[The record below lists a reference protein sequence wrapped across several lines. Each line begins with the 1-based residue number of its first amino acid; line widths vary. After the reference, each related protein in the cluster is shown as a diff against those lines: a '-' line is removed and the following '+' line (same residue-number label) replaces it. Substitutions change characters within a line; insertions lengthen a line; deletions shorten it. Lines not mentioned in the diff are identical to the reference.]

1 MISFLIC
8 MISRQRRLIATKL
21 TFGTMPNKGISTRSA
36 TSWDSSRPAL
46 NPAPSPCVFGA
57 ISQSINKGRAGIH
70 RIGTSLKERIKK
82 INFIKSLGKYLGFN
96 YIAMQKDQ
104 IMEEKDVLNLLMS
117 RKDIRKLVEKSNE
130 CYSKMDFVGAMKY
143 RKEIKDIVDRESKI
157 MLTKSESLVSL
168 MNNADNEYK
177 FNMLVWLHSMM
188 CMADVFNGILED
200 FKDGV
205 RKANGNSKFV
215 KFDNLDRLMTEC
227 KKEIDYLMKGTSKSF
242 QISFAVR
249 SDELREMIE
258 NMVGDNI
265 REGYDMFKEE
275 AKMTKETDRSKIEE
289 FNKKLDHDQM

>member
-1 MISFLIC
+1 
-8 MISRQRRLIATKL
+8 
-21 TFGTMPNKGISTRSA
+21 
-36 TSWDSSRPAL
+36 
-46 NPAPSPCVFGA
+46 
-57 ISQSINKGRAGIH
+57 
-70 RIGTSLKERIKK
+70 
-82 INFIKSLGKYLGFN
+82 
-96 YIAMQKDQ
+96 MQKDQ

-249 SDELREMIE
+249 SDEMREMIE

-289 FNKKLDHDQM
+289 FNKKNLTMIKCNIKLGDIVHTQIGIGEVIAISKTKETLMVKMDDGRECAIRLEYVKDVFDNYRDDI

>member
-1 MISFLIC
+1 
-8 MISRQRRLIATKL
+8 
-21 TFGTMPNKGISTRSA
+21 
-36 TSWDSSRPAL
+36 
-46 NPAPSPCVFGA
+46 
-57 ISQSINKGRAGIH
+57 
-70 RIGTSLKERIKK
+70 
-82 INFIKSLGKYLGFN
+82 
-96 YIAMQKDQ
+96 MQKDQ

-143 RKEIKDIVDRESKI
+143 RKEIKDIVDRESK
-157 MLTKSESLVSL
+157 MLTKSESLVDL
-168 MNNADNEYK
+168 MNDADNEYK

-205 RKANGNSKFV
+205 RKANGNSKFI
-215 KFDNLDRLMTEC
+215 KFDNLDRLMMEC

-249 SDELREMIE
+249 SDEMREMIE

-275 AKMTKETDRSKIEE
+275 AEMVNETDRSKIEE
-289 FNKKLDHDQM
+289 FNKRLDHE

>member
-1 MISFLIC
+1 
-8 MISRQRRLIATKL
+8 
-21 TFGTMPNKGISTRSA
+21 
-36 TSWDSSRPAL
+36 
-46 NPAPSPCVFGA
+46 
-57 ISQSINKGRAGIH
+57 
-70 RIGTSLKERIKK
+70 
-82 INFIKSLGKYLGFN
+82 
-96 YIAMQKDQ
+96 
-104 IMEEKDVLNLLMS
+104 MEEKDVLNLLMS

-143 RKEIKDIVDRESKI
+143 RKQIKDIIDKESRI
-157 MLTKSESLVSL
+157 MLTRSESLIEL
-168 MNNADNEYK
+168 MNGSGDEYK
-177 FNMLVWLHSMM
+177 FKMLVLLHSMM

-205 RKANGNSKFV
+205 RKANGNSKFI
-215 KFDNLDRLMTEC
+215 KFDNLDRLMMEC

-249 SDELREMIE
+249 SDEMREMIE

-289 FNKKLDHDQM
+289 FNKKLDHD

>member
-1 MISFLIC
+1 MNVIL
-8 MISRQRRLIATKL
+8 
-21 TFGTMPNKGISTRSA
+21 
-36 TSWDSSRPAL
+36 
-46 NPAPSPCVFGA
+46 
-57 ISQSINKGRAGIH
+57 
-70 RIGTSLKERIKK
+70 
-82 INFIKSLGKYLGFN
+82 
-96 YIAMQKDQ
+96 
-104 IMEEKDVLNLLMS
+104 
-117 RKDIRKLVEKSNE
+117 
-130 CYSKMDFVGAMKY
+130 KMDFVGAMRY
-143 RKEIKDIVDRESKI
+143 RQEIKDIVDRESKI
-157 MLTKSESLVSL
+157 MLTKSESLIGL

-215 KFDNLDRLMTEC
+215 KFDNLDRLMAEC

>member
-1 MISFLIC
+1 
-8 MISRQRRLIATKL
+8 
-21 TFGTMPNKGISTRSA
+21 
-36 TSWDSSRPAL
+36 
-46 NPAPSPCVFGA
+46 
-57 ISQSINKGRAGIH
+57 
-70 RIGTSLKERIKK
+70 
-82 INFIKSLGKYLGFN
+82 
-96 YIAMQKDQ
+96 
-104 IMEEKDVLNLLMS
+104 MEEKDVLNLLMS

-143 RKEIKDIVDRESKI
+143 RKQIKDVIDQESRI
-157 MLTKSESLVSL
+157 MLTRSESLIEL
-168 MNNADNEYK
+168 MNGSGDEYK
-177 FNMLVWLHSMM
+177 FKMLVWLHSMT

-205 RKANGNSKFV
+205 RKANGNSKFI

-249 SDELREMIE
+249 SDEMREMIE

>member
-1 MISFLIC
+1 
-8 MISRQRRLIATKL
+8 
-21 TFGTMPNKGISTRSA
+21 
-36 TSWDSSRPAL
+36 
-46 NPAPSPCVFGA
+46 
-57 ISQSINKGRAGIH
+57 
-70 RIGTSLKERIKK
+70 
-82 INFIKSLGKYLGFN
+82 
-96 YIAMQKDQ
+96 
-104 IMEEKDVLNLLMS
+104 MEEKDVLNLLMS

-143 RKEIKDIVDRESKI
+143 RKQIKDIIDKESRI
-157 MLTKSESLVSL
+157 MLTRSESLIEL
-168 MNNADNEYK
+168 MNGSGDEYK
-177 FNMLVWLHSMM
+177 FKMLVLLHSMM

-205 RKANGNSKFV
+205 RKANGNSKFI
-215 KFDNLDRLMTEC
+215 KFDNLDRLMMEC

-249 SDELREMIE
+249 SDEMREMIE

>member
-1 MISFLIC
+1 MD
-8 MISRQRRLIATKL
+8 K
-21 TFGTMPNKGISTRSA
+21 N
-36 TSWDSSRPAL
+36 
-46 NPAPSPCVFGA
+46 
-57 ISQSINKGRAGIH
+57 
-70 RIGTSLKERIKK
+70 ERKK
-82 INFIKSLGKYLGFN
+82 
-96 YIAMQKDQ
+96 Q
-104 IMEEKDVLNLLMS
+104 VLDLLMS

-130 CYSKMDFVGAMKY
+130 CYFKMDFVGAMRY
-143 RKEIKDIVDRESKI
+143 RQEIKDIVDRESKI

-205 RKANGNSKFV
+205 RKANDNSKFV
-215 KFDNLDRLMTEC
+215 KLDNLDRLMTEC

-242 QISFAVR
+242 QIFFAVR

-265 REGYDMFKEE
+265 REGYDIFKEE

>member
-1 MISFLIC
+1 
-8 MISRQRRLIATKL
+8 
-21 TFGTMPNKGISTRSA
+21 
-36 TSWDSSRPAL
+36 
-46 NPAPSPCVFGA
+46 
-57 ISQSINKGRAGIH
+57 
-70 RIGTSLKERIKK
+70 
-82 INFIKSLGKYLGFN
+82 
-96 YIAMQKDQ
+96 
-104 IMEEKDVLNLLMS
+104 MEEKDVLNLLMS

-143 RKEIKDIVDRESKI
+143 RKQIKDIIDKESRI
-157 MLTKSESLVSL
+157 MLTRSESLIEL
-168 MNNADNEYK
+168 MNGSGDEYK
-177 FNMLVWLHSMM
+177 FKMLVLLHSMM

-205 RKANGNSKFV
+205 RKANGNSKFI
-215 KFDNLDRLMTEC
+215 KFDNLDRLMMEC

-275 AKMTKETDRSKIEE
+275 AEMVNETDRSKIEE
-289 FNKKLDHDQM
+289 FNKKLDHD

>member
-1 MISFLIC
+1 MI
-8 MISRQRRLIATKL
+8 MDK
-21 TFGTMPNKGISTRSA
+21 N
-36 TSWDSSRPAL
+36 
-46 NPAPSPCVFGA
+46 
-57 ISQSINKGRAGIH
+57 
-70 RIGTSLKERIKK
+70 ER
-82 INFIKSLGKYLGFN
+82 
-96 YIAMQKDQ
+96 
-104 IMEEKDVLNLLMS
+104 EKQVLDLLMS

-130 CYSKMDFVGAMKY
+130 CYSKMDFVGAMKC
-143 RKEIKDIVDRESKI
+143 RQEIKDIVDRESKI
-157 MLTKSESLVSL
+157 MLTKSESLIG
-168 MNNADNEYK
+168 

>member
-1 MISFLIC
+1 MD
-8 MISRQRRLIATKL
+8 K
-21 TFGTMPNKGISTRSA
+21 N
-36 TSWDSSRPAL
+36 
-46 NPAPSPCVFGA
+46 
-57 ISQSINKGRAGIH
+57 
-70 RIGTSLKERIKK
+70 ER
-82 INFIKSLGKYLGFN
+82 
-96 YIAMQKDQ
+96 
-104 IMEEKDVLNLLMS
+104 EKQVLDLLMS

-130 CYSKMDFVGAMKY
+130 CYSKMDFVGAMKC
-143 RKEIKDIVDRESKI
+143 RQEIKDIVDRESKI

-205 RKANGNSKFV
+205 RKTNGNSKFV

-227 KKEIDYLMKGTSKSF
+227 KKEIDYLMKDTSKSF

-265 REGYDMFKEE
+265 REGYDIFKEE

-289 FNKKLDHDQM
+289 FNKRLDHE

>member
-1 MISFLIC
+1 
-8 MISRQRRLIATKL
+8 
-21 TFGTMPNKGISTRSA
+21 
-36 TSWDSSRPAL
+36 
-46 NPAPSPCVFGA
+46 
-57 ISQSINKGRAGIH
+57 
-70 RIGTSLKERIKK
+70 
-82 INFIKSLGKYLGFN
+82 
-96 YIAMQKDQ
+96 MQKDQ

-215 KFDNLDRLMTEC
+215 KLDNLDRLMTEC

>member
-1 MISFLIC
+1 MI
-8 MISRQRRLIATKL
+8 MDK
-21 TFGTMPNKGISTRSA
+21 N
-36 TSWDSSRPAL
+36 
-46 NPAPSPCVFGA
+46 
-57 ISQSINKGRAGIH
+57 
-70 RIGTSLKERIKK
+70 ER
-82 INFIKSLGKYLGFN
+82 
-96 YIAMQKDQ
+96 
-104 IMEEKDVLNLLMS
+104 EKQVLDLLMS

-130 CYSKMDFVGAMKY
+130 CYSKMDFVGAMKC
-143 RKEIKDIVDRESKI
+143 RQEIKDIVDRESKI

-205 RKANGNSKFV
+205 RKAN
-215 KFDNLDRLMTEC
+215 

-249 SDELREMIE
+249 SDEMREMIE

-265 REGYDMFKEE
+265 REGYDVFSKEAE
-275 AKMTKETDRSKIEE
+275 MVNETDRDKIEE
-289 FNKKLDHDQM
+289 FNKSLAHE

>member
-1 MISFLIC
+1 MV
-8 MISRQRRLIATKL
+8 MDR
-21 TFGTMPNKGISTRSA
+21 N
-36 TSWDSSRPAL
+36 
-46 NPAPSPCVFGA
+46 
-57 ISQSINKGRAGIH
+57 
-70 RIGTSLKERIKK
+70 ER
-82 INFIKSLGKYLGFN
+82 
-96 YIAMQKDQ
+96 
-104 IMEEKDVLNLLMS
+104 EKQVLDLLMS

-143 RKEIKDIVDRESKI
+143 RQEIKDIVDRESKI

-215 KFDNLDRLMTEC
+215 KFVKFDNLDRLMTEC

-265 REGYDMFKEE
+265 REGYDIFKEE
-275 AKMTKETDRSKIEE
+275 AEMVNETDRSKIEE
-289 FNKKLDHDQM
+289 FNKKLDHD

>member
-1 MISFLIC
+1 
-8 MISRQRRLIATKL
+8 
-21 TFGTMPNKGISTRSA
+21 
-36 TSWDSSRPAL
+36 
-46 NPAPSPCVFGA
+46 
-57 ISQSINKGRAGIH
+57 
-70 RIGTSLKERIKK
+70 
-82 INFIKSLGKYLGFN
+82 
-96 YIAMQKDQ
+96 MQKDQ

-215 KFDNLDRLMTEC
+215 KFVKFDNLDRLMTEC

-265 REGYDMFKEE
+265 REGYDIFKEE
-275 AKMTKETDRSKIEE
+275 AEMVNETDRSKIEE
-289 FNKKLDHDQM
+289 FNKKLDHD

>member
-1 MISFLIC
+1 MI
-8 MISRQRRLIATKL
+8 MDK
-21 TFGTMPNKGISTRSA
+21 N
-36 TSWDSSRPAL
+36 
-46 NPAPSPCVFGA
+46 
-57 ISQSINKGRAGIH
+57 
-70 RIGTSLKERIKK
+70 ER
-82 INFIKSLGKYLGFN
+82 
-96 YIAMQKDQ
+96 
-104 IMEEKDVLNLLMS
+104 EKQVLDLLMS

-130 CYSKMDFVGAMKY
+130 CYSKMDFVGAMKC
-143 RKEIKDIVDRESKI
+143 RQEIKDIVDRESKI

-265 REGYDMFKEE
+265 REGYDIFKEE
-275 AKMTKETDRSKIEE
+275 AKMTKETLMVKMDDGRECAIRLEYVKDVFDNYKSK
-289 FNKKLDHDQM
+289 

>member
-1 MISFLIC
+1 MI
-8 MISRQRRLIATKL
+8 MDK
-21 TFGTMPNKGISTRSA
+21 N
-36 TSWDSSRPAL
+36 
-46 NPAPSPCVFGA
+46 
-57 ISQSINKGRAGIH
+57 
-70 RIGTSLKERIKK
+70 ER
-82 INFIKSLGKYLGFN
+82 
-96 YIAMQKDQ
+96 
-104 IMEEKDVLNLLMS
+104 EKQVLDLLMS

-130 CYSKMDFVGAMKY
+130 CYSKMDFVGAMKC
-143 RKEIKDIVDRESKI
+143 RQEIKDIVDRESKI
-157 MLTKSESLVSL
+157 MLTKSESLIGL

-177 FNMLVWLHSMM
+177 FN
-188 CMADVFNGILED
+188 
-200 FKDGV
+200 KDGV

>member
-1 MISFLIC
+1 MI
-8 MISRQRRLIATKL
+8 MDK
-21 TFGTMPNKGISTRSA
+21 N
-36 TSWDSSRPAL
+36 
-46 NPAPSPCVFGA
+46 
-57 ISQSINKGRAGIH
+57 
-70 RIGTSLKERIKK
+70 ER
-82 INFIKSLGKYLGFN
+82 
-96 YIAMQKDQ
+96 
-104 IMEEKDVLNLLMS
+104 EKQVLDLLMS

-130 CYSKMDFVGAMKY
+130 CYSKMDFVGAMKC
-143 RKEIKDIVDRESKI
+143 RQEIKDIVDRESKI

-205 RKANGNSKFV
+205 RKTNGNSKFV

-227 KKEIDYLMKGTSKSF
+227 KKEIDYLMKDTSKSF

-265 REGYDMFKEE
+265 REGYDIFKEE

-289 FNKKLDHDQM
+289 FNKRLDHE

>member
-1 MISFLIC
+1 M
-8 MISRQRRLIATKL
+8 K
-21 TFGTMPNKGISTRSA
+21 
-36 TSWDSSRPAL
+36 
-46 NPAPSPCVFGA
+46 
-57 ISQSINKGRAGIH
+57 
-70 RIGTSLKERIKK
+70 
-82 INFIKSLGKYLGFN
+82 
-96 YIAMQKDQ
+96 
-104 IMEEKDVLNLLMS
+104 EKDVLNLLMS

-143 RKEIKDIVDRESKI
+143 RKQIKDIIDKESRI
-157 MLTKSESLVSL
+157 MLTRSESLIEL
-168 MNNADNEYK
+168 MNGSGDEYK
-177 FNMLVWLHSMM
+177 FKMLVWLHSMM

-215 KFDNLDRLMTEC
+215 KFDNLDRLMIEC
-227 KKEIDYLMKGTSKSF
+227 KKEIDYLMKGASKSF

-249 SDELREMIE
+249 SDEMREMIE

>member
-1 MISFLIC
+1 MI
-8 MISRQRRLIATKL
+8 MDK
-21 TFGTMPNKGISTRSA
+21 N
-36 TSWDSSRPAL
+36 
-46 NPAPSPCVFGA
+46 
-57 ISQSINKGRAGIH
+57 
-70 RIGTSLKERIKK
+70 ER
-82 INFIKSLGKYLGFN
+82 
-96 YIAMQKDQ
+96 
-104 IMEEKDVLNLLMS
+104 EKQVLDLLMS

-143 RKEIKDIVDRESKI
+143 RQEIKDIVDRESKI
-157 MLTKSESLVSL
+157 MLIKSESLIGL

-215 KFDNLDRLMTEC
+215 KFDNLDRLMAEC

-265 REGYDMFKEE
+265 REGYDIFKEE
-275 AKMTKETDRSKIEE
+275 AEMVNETDRSKIEE

>member
-1 MISFLIC
+1 MD
-8 MISRQRRLIATKL
+8 K
-21 TFGTMPNKGISTRSA
+21 N
-36 TSWDSSRPAL
+36 
-46 NPAPSPCVFGA
+46 
-57 ISQSINKGRAGIH
+57 
-70 RIGTSLKERIKK
+70 ER
-82 INFIKSLGKYLGFN
+82 
-96 YIAMQKDQ
+96 
-104 IMEEKDVLNLLMS
+104 EKQVLDLLMS

-130 CYSKMDFVGAMKY
+130 CYSKMDFVGAMKC
-143 RKEIKDIVDRESKI
+143 RQEIKDIVDRESKI

-227 KKEIDYLMKGTSKSF
+227 I

-258 NMVGDNI
+258 NIVGDNI
-265 REGYDMFKEE
+265 REGYDIFKEE

-289 FNKKLDHDQM
+289 FNKRLDHE

>member
-1 MISFLIC
+1 MYKSE
-8 MISRQRRLIATKL
+8 
-21 TFGTMPNKGISTRSA
+21 
-36 TSWDSSRPAL
+36 
-46 NPAPSPCVFGA
+46 
-57 ISQSINKGRAGIH
+57 
-70 RIGTSLKERIKK
+70 KEK
-82 INFIKSLGKYLGFN
+82 
-96 YIAMQKDQ
+96 Q
-104 IMEEKDVLNLLMS
+104 ILDLLMS

-130 CYSKMDFVGAMKY
+130 CYSRMDFVGAMRY
-143 RKEIKDIVDRESKI
+143 RQEIKDIVDRESKI
-157 MLTKSESLVSL
+157 MLTKSESLIGL

-205 RKANGNSKFV
+205 RKAFV
-215 KFDNLDRLMTEC
+215 KFDNLDRLMAEC

>member
-1 MISFLIC
+1 MD
-8 MISRQRRLIATKL
+8 R
-21 TFGTMPNKGISTRSA
+21 N
-36 TSWDSSRPAL
+36 
-46 NPAPSPCVFGA
+46 
-57 ISQSINKGRAGIH
+57 
-70 RIGTSLKERIKK
+70 ER
-82 INFIKSLGKYLGFN
+82 
-96 YIAMQKDQ
+96 
-104 IMEEKDVLNLLMS
+104 EKQVLDLLMS

-143 RKEIKDIVDRESKI
+143 RQEIKDIVDRESKI

-215 KFDNLDRLMTEC
+215 KFVKFDNLDRLMTEC
-227 KKEIDYLMKGTSKSF
+227 KKEIDYLMKGASKSF

-265 REGYDMFKEE
+265 REGYDIFKEE
-275 AKMTKETDRSKIEE
+275 AEMVNETDRSKIEE
-289 FNKKLDHDQM
+289 FNKKLDHD

>member
-1 MISFLIC
+1 
-8 MISRQRRLIATKL
+8 
-21 TFGTMPNKGISTRSA
+21 
-36 TSWDSSRPAL
+36 
-46 NPAPSPCVFGA
+46 
-57 ISQSINKGRAGIH
+57 
-70 RIGTSLKERIKK
+70 
-82 INFIKSLGKYLGFN
+82 
-96 YIAMQKDQ
+96 
-104 IMEEKDVLNLLMS
+104 MEEKDVLNLLMS

-143 RKEIKDIVDRESKI
+143 RKQIKDIIDKESRI
-157 MLTKSESLVSL
+157 MLTRSESLIEL
-168 MNNADNEYK
+168 MNGSGDKYK
-177 FNMLVWLHSMM
+177 FKMLVWLHSMM

-249 SDELREMIE
+249 SDEMREMIE
-258 NMVGDNI
+258 NMVGNNI

-289 FNKKLDHDQM
+289 FNKKLDYD